1 MKENSFK
8 RNRKA
13 LTALLL
19 CTGFIAAQP
28 LAVMAEDSVTSV
40 HAVQQ
45 QKQTVTGIIK
55 DATGEAIIGASVLEK
70 GTSNGTITDL
80 DGKFTLSVTPN
91 ATLVISYI
99 GYQTQELPVVAGKVM
114 DIQMKEDAEMLD
126 EVVVVG
132 YGTTKRKN
140 FTGSVSTVKAS
151 ETPLALMPTSNA
163 MDILRGTATGITVS
177 QQQGAGQAPSLQV
190 RGQKSVNGGST
201 PLIVMDGVIYMG
213 SFRDIDPTTIESMSI
228 LKDATSL
235 AAYGSQAANGVIMI
249 TTKKGKLGK
258 PVINVNTSWAFST
271 AAAKPDLLSP
281 EDYVKKVNL
290 LSGLAE
296 DADPTW
302 MREY

>member
-8 RNRKA
+8 RNRKV

-114 DIQMKEDAEMLD
+114 DIQLKEDAEMLD

-163 MDILRGTATGITVS
+163 GSWSEISKWWFYSADR
-177 QQQGAGQAPSLQV
+177 
-190 RGQKSVNGGST
+190 NGRCD
-201 PLIVMDGVIYMG
+201 LY
-213 SFRDIDPTTIESMSI
+213 
-228 LKDATSL
+228 
-235 AAYGSQAANGVIMI
+235 
-249 TTKKGKLGK
+249 GKLPRHRSDNYRK
-258 PVINVNTSWAFST
+258 HEY
-271 AAAKPDLLSP
+271 P
-281 EDYVKKVNL
+281 ERCYFTRSLRFASCQWCNYDHYQERKV
-290 LSGLAE
+290 G
-296 DADPTW
+296 
-302 MREY
+302 